1 MRPEDAR
8 ERANGVAGIA
18 LGFEHPSDAGRVW
31 VAMGGTHRL
40 SLHPEAQARLLAA
53 ALDLRLDAG
62 ARLVLLGSDLSD
74 LDAGQCRALRARVGL
89 LPRSGGLLS
98 QLNGWENI
106 TLPLGY
112 HAPDRIEASAAR
124 VREWLA
130 GFGADAQTLLPKLP
144 EHMDSAEIRIVACVR
159 ALLEQPDLLLA
170 ECGGQG
176 LEEEDGSWAARVAAA
191 YHAACPGGTLVQLA
205 GVGRGEQAGHALAA

>member
-1 MRPEDAR
+1 
-8 ERANGVAGIA
+8 V
-18 LGFEHPSDAGRVW
+18 
-31 VAMGGTHRL
+31 
-40 SLHPEAQARLLAA
+40 
-53 ALDLRLDAG
+53 DAG
-62 ARLVLLGSDLSD
+62 ARLVLLGNDLAG
-74 LDAGQCRALRARVGL
+74 LDAGQCRALRARIGL
-89 LPRSGGLLS
+89 LPLSGGLLS

-112 HAPDRIEASAAR
+112 HAPDRLAGSAAR
-124 VREWLA
+124 VRELLA

-144 EHMDSAEIRIVACVR
+144 EHMDSAEIRIAVCAR

-205 GVGRGEQAGHALAA
+205 GTVRGEQTGRGLQALENAAANTEGEES